1 MVQLP
6 GRIVQAQKFVV
17 ALGFMMATLP
27 LVVSAQEGTPTNTAA
42 QVTEAINVVIHK
54 PVTGEER
61 PARVNDQIKDD
72 EVLRTGERSLA
83 EVEFKDKT
91 VTRLGSK
98 SIFTFDGQP
107 RKYKVSKGIAV
118 ICVPKATGEE
128 KGKKHGEISSSALT
142 AAIEGT
148 TVLVQ
153 EIELPPAKAGG
164 EPRHASRMIFVE
176 GNGTVTTPD
185 GKQSRK
191 VKAGQMM
198 VKFEDDPTMPMPVD
212 VDVAALLQGSPLMS
226 GFSRDLPST
235 GLIMN
240 VIQQQQAE
248 IAMGALG
255 PTGAGTEVASQS
267 AAYQSGTTGTALL
280 TSGANC
286 EAVGNGFFLCYRPC
300 PECGVCEPLSDG
312 GFLCRHP

>member
-1 MVQLP
+1 MAQLP
-6 GRIVQAQKFVV
+6 ARIVSAQRLVV

-27 LVVSAQEGTPTNTAA
+27 LMVSAQESPPTNTAA
-42 QVTEAINVVIHK
+42 QVTEAVNVVIHK
-54 PVTGEER
+54 PGTGAER

-98 SIFTFDGQP
+98 SVFTFDGQP
-107 RKYKVSKGIAV
+107 RKYKVSQGIAL

-153 EIELPPAKAGG
+153 EMELPPEKSGG
-164 EPRHASRMIFVE
+164 EPRHASRMIFLE
-176 GNGTVTTPD
+176 GNGTLSTPD
-185 GKQSRK
+185 GKKSRK

-198 VKFEDDPTMPMPVD
+198 VRFEDDPELPAPLD
-212 VDVAALLQGSPLMS
+212 IDLAALLQGSPLML
-226 GFSRDLPST
+226 GFSHDLPST
-235 GLIMN
+235 GLISD
-240 VIQQQQAE
+240 VIQQQQAD
-248 IAMGALG
+248 IATGALS
-255 PTGAGTEVASQS
+255 PTGAGTEVTAQNPT
-267 AAYQSGTTGTALL
+267 YQNGTTSSAILAST
-280 TSGANC
+280 ANC
-286 EAVGNGFFLCYRPC
+286 EAIGNGFFLCYRPC
-300 PECGVCEPLSDG
+300 PDCVVVEPLSG
-312 GFLCRHP
+312 GGYVCRHN